1 MYETLASDWCNA
13 EIDLAITAN
22 CRLPFTFHS
31 HHKSRTQVYTA
42 TPYTIGSHFDCY
54 SYASTTTDN
63 RRVEFDVD
71 FAPEQM
77 ESIEFL

>member
-1 MYETLASDWCNA
+1 MQRRNWFGDYCKLSF
-13 EIDLAITAN
+13 AIYVSFGSQITH
-22 CRLPFTFHS
+22 TVS
-31 HHKSRTQVYTA
+31 TA

-71 FAPEQM
+71 FAPEEM
-77 ESIEFL
+77 ESVEFL